1 MKLKKLLIGLLS
13 ITIVSFSTFTVFATN
28 NQNIK
33 VISTVMP
40 IRDELKVEDEF
51 SFGSFTGVVK
61 EINDFTAIKGSKI
74 ISVESEEGAPANFIV
89 SKDTYI
95 VNNAEIKVGSVITG
109 YYNANAP
116 MILIYPP
123 QYNVEVV
130 VVQSGDY
137 NVKVDVFDEDLVSKD
152 HSLQLNI
159 SNETEIILPDGTPF
173 KGELANRKL
182 VVIYGAS
189 TKSIPAQTTPTKII
203 VLPEQKD
210 SSIVDV
216 SNMEIIV
223 NNQKI
228 EAPSAFTN
236 KDGVVMVPLRSIVE
250 ALGFEVK
257 WNENTQSIMVG
268 KGVSLTI
275 GKDYYTYMKTSPIV
289 LGAAPEL
296 VNETTFVPL
305 SFFTEVMKVDNAY
318 VSESQIILEYNL

>member
-74 ISVESEEGAPANFIV
+74 ISVESEEGGPANFIV

-203 VLPEQKD
+203 VLPEQKG